1 MTFDGLFTH
10 AMIHELNQTLQNG
23 RVTKI
28 SQPYPNEV
36 ILTIR
41 ANRTNYPVLLSANPR
56 YARFQITQIPYTNP
70 AVPTNFTMMLRK
82 YLEGAKLLKI
92 KQLDNDRVVYFEFL
106 TRNELGDKLPLLLS
120 AEIMGRYSN
129 VILINQ
135 STNKII
141 DTIKHVGMDQNRYR
155 TLLPGATYRQPPTQ
169 NKENPFEQDSNT
181 FEELIQKYPNREVL
195 ADNLLKQYQ
204 GISRDNALA
213 LADKLHSSNNF
224 VQAFNDF
231 LAMTEDPIPTMNGNN
246 FSIFADNPNDKK
258 FTTLSEMLDVFYH
271 TKANRDRVQQQGGQL
286 LHVIRKNLQRNKKK
300 LKKLS
305 NELKATEN
313 ADEYRIKG
321 EVLTTYLYQIKRGMT
336 KITLPN
342 FYDNNKEI
350 TISLSNQLSPSQN
363 AQKYFKK
370 YQKLK
375 NAVTFVNEQIELTKK
390 EVAYLEEIQ
399 TQIELA
405 TPADLNDIKTE
416 LQQEGYIKKK
426 QQKSKHSSRV
436 KINKPESF
444 IASDGTEILV
454 GKNNLQNEKLTLHTA
469 KKTDIWLHAKNIP
482 GSHVIIKSNNPSDE
496 TLFEAAML
504 AAYFSKFRSSANVP
518 IDYVQVKN
526 IRKPNGSKPG
536 FVIYEGQKTL
546 TVTPTEDFVLELRQ
560 NKKWFFVKKD

>member
-246 FSIFADNPNDKK
+246 FSIFTDNPNGKK

-560 NKKWFFVKKD
+560 NKK

>member
-204 GISRDNALA
+204 GISKDNALA

-426 QQKSKHSSRV
+426 QQKSKRSSRV

-469 KKTDIWLHAKNIP
+469 KKADIWLHAKNIP

-560 NKKWFFVKKD
+560 NKK

>member
-213 LADKLHSSNNF
+213 LADKLHTSNNY

-246 FSIFADNPNDKK
+246 FSIFTDNPNDKK

-560 NKKWFFVKKD
+560 NKK

>member
-82 YLEGAKLLKI
+82 YLEGAKLLEI

-169 NKENPFEQDSNT
+169 NKENPFEQESNT
-181 FEELIQKYPNREVL
+181 FEKLIQKYPNREVL

-213 LADKLHSSNNF
+213 LADKLHSSNNS

-246 FSIFADNPNDKK
+246 FSIFTDNPNDKK

-560 NKKWFFVKKD
+560 NKKIV

>member
-41 ANRTNYPVLLSANPR
+41 ANRTNYSVLLSANPR

-169 NKENPFEQDSNT
+169 DKENPFEQDSNT

-231 LAMTEDPIPTMNGNN
+231 LAITEDPIPTMNGNN

-560 NKKWFFVKKD
+560 NKK

>member
-82 YLEGAKLLKI
+82 YLEGAKLLEI

-169 NKENPFEQDSNT
+169 NKENPFEQESNT
-181 FEELIQKYPNREVL
+181 FEKLIQKYPNREVL
-195 ADNLLKQYQ
+195 ADSLLKQYQ

-246 FSIFADNPNDKK
+246 FSIFTDNPNDKK

-405 TPADLNDIKTE
+405 TPADLDDIKTE

-426 QQKSKHSSRV
+426 QQKSKRSSRV

-560 NKKWFFVKKD
+560 NKK

>member
-336 KITLPN
+336 KIALPN

-375 NAVTFVNEQIELTKK
+375 NAVTFINEQIELTKK

-405 TPADLNDIKTE
+405 TPTDLNDIKTE

-560 NKKWFFVKKD
+560 NKK

>member
-82 YLEGAKLLKI
+82 YLEGAKLLEI

-169 NKENPFEQDSNT
+169 DKENPFEQESNT
-181 FEELIQKYPNREVL
+181 FEELIQIYPNREVL
-195 ADNLLKQYQ
+195 ADSLLKQYQ

-213 LADKLHSSNNF
+213 LADKLHSSNNY
-224 VQAFNDF
+224 VQSFNDF
-231 LAMTEDPIPTMNGNN
+231 LAMTENPIPTMNSNN
-246 FSIFADNPNDKK
+246 FSIFTDNPNDKK
-258 FTTLSEMLDVFYH
+258 FSTLSEMLDVFYH

-405 TPADLNDIKTE
+405 TPADLDDIKTE
-416 LQQEGYIKKK
+416 LQQEDYIKKK
-426 QQKSKHSSRV
+426 QQKNKRSSRV
-436 KINKPESF
+436 KINKPETF
-444 IASDGTEILV
+444 VASDGTEILV

-560 NKKWFFVKKD
+560 NKK

>member
-82 YLEGAKLLKI
+82 YLEGAKLLEI

-246 FSIFADNPNDKK
+246 FSIFTDNPNDKK

-469 KKTDIWLHAKNIP
+469 KKADIWLHAKNIP

-560 NKKWFFVKKD
+560 NKK

>member
-36 ILTIR
+36 ILSIR

-82 YLEGAKLLKI
+82 YLEGAKLLEI
-92 KQLDNDRVVYFEFL
+92 KQLDNDRVVYFKFL
-106 TRNELGDKLPLLLS
+106 TRNELGDKLSLLLS

-560 NKKWFFVKKD
+560 NKK

>member
-28 SQPYPNEV
+28 SQPYPDEV

-82 YLEGAKLLKI
+82 YLEGAKLLEI

-141 DTIKHVGMDQNRYR
+141 DTIKHIGIDQNRYR

-169 NKENPFEQDSNT
+169 NKENPFKQDSNT

-213 LADKLHSSNNF
+213 LADKLHSSNNS
-224 VQAFNDF
+224 VQAFNNF

-246 FSIFADNPNDKK
+246 FSIFADNPNNKK

-560 NKKWFFVKKD
+560 NKK

>member
-231 LAMTEDPIPTMNGNN
+231 LAMTEDPVPTMNGNN

-336 KITLPN
+336 KIALPN

-560 NKKWFFVKKD
+560 NKK

>member
-258 FTTLSEMLDVFYH
+258 FTTLSEMLDIFYH

-416 LQQEGYIKKK
+416 LQQESYIKKK

-560 NKKWFFVKKD
+560 NKK

>member
-82 YLEGAKLLKI
+82 YLEGAKLLEI

-169 NKENPFEQDSNT
+169 NKENPFEQESNT
-181 FEELIQKYPNREVL
+181 FEKLIQKYPNREVL
-195 ADNLLKQYQ
+195 ADSLLKQYQ

-213 LADKLHSSNNF
+213 LADKLHTSNNYI
-224 VQAFNDF
+224 QAFNDF

-246 FSIFADNPNDKK
+246 FSIFTDNPNDKK

-405 TPADLNDIKTE
+405 TPADLDDIKTE

-426 QQKSKHSSRV
+426 QQKSKRSSRV

-536 FVIYEGQKTL
+536 FIIYEGQKTL

-560 NKKWFFVKKD
+560 NKK

>member
-246 FSIFADNPNDKK
+246 FSIFADNPNNKK

-342 FYDNNKEI
+342 FHDNNKEI

-482 GSHVIIKSNNPSDE
+482 GSHVIIKSNNPSNE

-560 NKKWFFVKKD
+560 NKK

>member
-82 YLEGAKLLKI
+82 YLEGAKLLEI

-246 FSIFADNPNDKK
+246 FSIFTDNPNDKK

-321 EVLTTYLYQIKRGMT
+321 EVLITYLYQIKRGMT

-560 NKKWFFVKKD
+560 NKK

>member
-181 FEELIQKYPNREVL
+181 FEELIQKYPNHEVL

-258 FTTLSEMLDVFYH
+258 FTTLSEMLDIFYH

-336 KITLPN
+336 KIALPN

-375 NAVTFVNEQIELTKK
+375 NAVTFINEQIELTKK

-560 NKKWFFVKKD
+560 NKK

>member
-82 YLEGAKLLKI
+82 YLEGAKLLEI

-204 GISRDNALA
+204 GISRDSALA
-213 LADKLHSSNNF
+213 LADKLHTSNNHA
-224 VQAFNDF
+224 QAFNNF

-246 FSIFADNPNDKK
+246 FSIFTDNPNGKK

-405 TPADLNDIKTE
+405 TPADLDDIKTE

-426 QQKSKHSSRV
+426 QQKSKRSSRV

-444 IASDGTEILV
+444 VASDGTEILV

-560 NKKWFFVKKD
+560 NKK

>member
-1 MTFDGLFTH
+1 
-10 AMIHELNQTLQNG
+10 
-23 RVTKI
+23 
-28 SQPYPNEV
+28 
-36 ILTIR
+36 
-41 ANRTNYPVLLSANPR
+41 
-56 YARFQITQIPYTNP
+56 
-70 AVPTNFTMMLRK
+70 
-82 YLEGAKLLKI
+82 
-92 KQLDNDRVVYFEFL
+92 
-106 TRNELGDKLPLLLS
+106 
-120 AEIMGRYSN
+120 
-129 VILINQ
+129 
-135 STNKII
+135 
-141 DTIKHVGMDQNRYR
+141 
-155 TLLPGATYRQPPTQ
+155 
-169 NKENPFEQDSNT
+169 
-181 FEELIQKYPNREVL
+181 
-195 ADNLLKQYQ
+195 
-204 GISRDNALA
+204 
-213 LADKLHSSNNF
+213 
-224 VQAFNDF
+224 
-231 LAMTEDPIPTMNGNN
+231 
-246 FSIFADNPNDKK
+246 
-258 FTTLSEMLDVFYH
+258 
-271 TKANRDRVQQQGGQL
+271 
-286 LHVIRKNLQRNKKK
+286 
-300 LKKLS
+300 
-305 NELKATEN
+305 LKATEN

-560 NKKWFFVKKD
+560 NKK

>member
-82 YLEGAKLLKI
+82 YLEGAKLLEI

-213 LADKLHSSNNF
+213 LADKLHASNNY

-231 LAMTEDPIPTMNGNN
+231 LAMTENPIPTMNSNN
-246 FSIFADNPNDKK
+246 FSIFTDNPNDKK
-258 FTTLSEMLDVFYH
+258 FSTLSEMLDVFYH

-305 NELKATEN
+305 NELKVTEN

-375 NAVTFVNEQIELTKK
+375 IAVTFVNEQIELTKK

-405 TPADLNDIKTE
+405 TPADLDDIKTE

-426 QQKSKHSSRV
+426 QQKSKRSSRV
-436 KINKPESF
+436 KINKPETF

-560 NKKWFFVKKD
+560 NKK

>member
-82 YLEGAKLLKI
+82 YLESAKLLEI

-213 LADKLHSSNNF
+213 LADKLHASNNY
-224 VQAFNDF
+224 VQTFNDF
-231 LAMTEDPIPTMNGNN
+231 LAMTENPIPTMNSNN
-246 FSIFADNPNDKK
+246 FSIFTDNPNDKK
-258 FTTLSEMLDVFYH
+258 FSTLSEMLDVFYH

-375 NAVTFVNEQIELTKK
+375 IAVTFVNEQIELTKK

-405 TPADLNDIKTE
+405 TPADLDDIKTE

-426 QQKSKHSSRV
+426 QQKSKRSSRV
-436 KINKPESF
+436 KINKPETF

-496 TLFEAAML
+496 TLFEGAML

-546 TVTPTEDFVLELRQ
+546 TVTPTEDFVLEFRQ
-560 NKKWFFVKKD
+560 NKK

>member
-41 ANRTNYPVLLSANPR
+41 ANRTNYPMLLSANPR

-82 YLEGAKLLKI
+82 YLEGAKLLEI

-526 IRKPNGSKPG
+526 IHKPNGSKPG

-560 NKKWFFVKKD
+560 NKK

>member
-82 YLEGAKLLKI
+82 YLEGAKLLEI

-204 GISRDNALA
+204 GISKDNALA
-213 LADKLHSSNNF
+213 LADKLHTSNNY

-469 KKTDIWLHAKNIP
+469 KKADIWLHAKNIP

-560 NKKWFFVKKD
+560 NKK

>member
-246 FSIFADNPNDKK
+246 FSIFTDNPNDKK

-426 QQKSKHSSRV
+426 QQKSNHSSRV

-560 NKKWFFVKKD
+560 NKK

>member
-82 YLEGAKLLKI
+82 YLEGAKLLEI

-169 NKENPFEQDSNT
+169 NKENPFEQESNT
-181 FEELIQKYPNREVL
+181 FEKLIQKYPNREVL
-195 ADNLLKQYQ
+195 ADSLLKQYQ

-213 LADKLHSSNNF
+213 LADKLHTSNNY

-231 LAMTEDPIPTMNGNN
+231 LAMTENPIPTMNGNN
-246 FSIFADNPNDKK
+246 FSIFTDNPNDKK

-405 TPADLNDIKTE
+405 TPADLDDIKTE

-426 QQKSKHSSRV
+426 QQKSKRSSRV

-526 IRKPNGSKPG
+526 IRKPNGSKLG

-560 NKKWFFVKKD
+560 NKK

>member
-258 FTTLSEMLDVFYH
+258 FTTLSEMLDIFYH

-336 KITLPN
+336 KIALPN

-375 NAVTFVNEQIELTKK
+375 NAVTFINEQIELTKK

-405 TPADLNDIKTE
+405 TPTDLNDIKTE

-560 NKKWFFVKKD
+560 NKK

>member
-82 YLEGAKLLKI
+82 YLEGAKLLEI

-169 NKENPFEQDSNT
+169 NKENPFEQESNT
-181 FEELIQKYPNREVL
+181 FEKLIQKYPNREVL
-195 ADNLLKQYQ
+195 ADSLLKQYQ

-213 LADKLHSSNNF
+213 LADKLHTSNNY

-231 LAMTEDPIPTMNGNN
+231 LAMTEDPIPTMNSNN
-246 FSIFADNPNDKK
+246 FSIFTDNPNDKK

-405 TPADLNDIKTE
+405 TPADLDDIKTE

-426 QQKSKHSSRV
+426 QQKSKRSSRV

-560 NKKWFFVKKD
+560 NKK

>member
-82 YLEGAKLLKI
+82 YLESAKLLEI

-155 TLLPGATYRQPPTQ
+155 TLLPGATYRQPPIQ
-169 NKENPFEQDSNT
+169 DKENPFEQESNT

-195 ADNLLKQYQ
+195 ADSLLKQYQ

-213 LADKLHSSNNF
+213 LADKLHSSNNY

-231 LAMTEDPIPTMNGNN
+231 LAMTENPIPTMNSNN
-246 FSIFADNPNDKK
+246 FSIFTDNPNDKK
-258 FTTLSEMLDVFYH
+258 FSTLSEMLDVFYH

-405 TPADLNDIKTE
+405 TPADLDDIKTE

-426 QQKSKHSSRV
+426 QQKNKRSSRV
-436 KINKPESF
+436 KINKPETF
-444 IASDGTEILV
+444 VASDGTEILV

-518 IDYVQVKN
+518 IDYIQVKN

-560 NKKWFFVKKD
+560 NKK

>member
-82 YLEGAKLLKI
+82 YLEGAKLLEI

-213 LADKLHSSNNF
+213 LADKLHASNNY

-231 LAMTEDPIPTMNGNN
+231 LAITENPIPTMNSNN
-246 FSIFADNPNDKK
+246 FSIFTDNPNDKK
-258 FTTLSEMLDVFYH
+258 FSTLSEMLDVFYH

-375 NAVTFVNEQIELTKK
+375 IAVTFVNEQIELTKK

-405 TPADLNDIKTE
+405 TPADLDDIKTE

-426 QQKSKHSSRV
+426 QQKSKRSSRV
-436 KINKPESF
+436 KINKPETF

-560 NKKWFFVKKD
+560 NKK

>member
-82 YLEGAKLLKI
+82 YLEGAKLLEI

-246 FSIFADNPNDKK
+246 FSIFTDNPNGKK

-405 TPADLNDIKTE
+405 TPADLDDIKTE

-560 NKKWFFVKKD
+560 NKK

>member
-258 FTTLSEMLDVFYH
+258 FTTLSEMLDIFYY

-469 KKTDIWLHAKNIP
+469 KKADIWLHAKNIP

-518 IDYVQVKN
+518 IDYVQIKN

-560 NKKWFFVKKD
+560 NKK

>member
-82 YLEGAKLLKI
+82 YLEGAKLLEI

-231 LAMTEDPIPTMNGNN
+231 LAMTEDPIPTMNGNS
-246 FSIFADNPNDKK
+246 FSIFTDNPNDKK

-350 TISLSNQLSPSQN
+350 TISLSNQLSSSQN

-405 TPADLNDIKTE
+405 TPADLNDIKME

-560 NKKWFFVKKD
+560 NKK

>member
-82 YLEGAKLLKI
+82 YLEGAKLLEI
-92 KQLDNDRVVYFEFL
+92 KQLDNDRVVYFKFL

-169 NKENPFEQDSNT
+169 NKENPFEQESNT
-181 FEELIQKYPNREVL
+181 FEKLIQKYPNREVL
-195 ADNLLKQYQ
+195 ADSLLKQYQ

-213 LADKLHSSNNF
+213 LADKLHTSNNY

-246 FSIFADNPNDKK
+246 FSIFTDNPNDKK

-405 TPADLNDIKTE
+405 TPADLDDIKTE

-426 QQKSKHSSRV
+426 QQKSKRSSRV

-504 AAYFSKFRSSANVP
+504 AAYFSKFRSSTNVP

-526 IRKPNGSKPG
+526 IRKPNGSKLG

-560 NKKWFFVKKD
+560 NKK

>member
-82 YLEGAKLLKI
+82 YLEGAKLLEI

-155 TLLPGATYRQPPTQ
+155 TLLPGATYHQPPTQ

-405 TPADLNDIKTE
+405 TPADLNDVKTE

-560 NKKWFFVKKD
+560 NKK